1 MTAAIRAITG
11 GSTRQLDHL
20 STIQLVVFAAVVLT
34 FVAAPATSCSCFLAP
49 ALHAHA
55 PPNLRC
61 QVVLP
66 PSSLVPVSVAS
77 PCLGSILSL
86 SRFQLMGRCAG

>member
-34 FVAAPATSCSCFLAP
+34 FVAVVSLHRRCMHTPLPTSAVKSSSHPAPSFLSQLPLPALAP
-49 ALHAHA
+49 Y
-55 PPNLRC
+55 C
-61 QVVLP
+61 
-66 PSSLVPVSVAS
+66 PSPDSS
-77 PCLGSILSL
+77 
-86 SRFQLMGRCAG
+86 